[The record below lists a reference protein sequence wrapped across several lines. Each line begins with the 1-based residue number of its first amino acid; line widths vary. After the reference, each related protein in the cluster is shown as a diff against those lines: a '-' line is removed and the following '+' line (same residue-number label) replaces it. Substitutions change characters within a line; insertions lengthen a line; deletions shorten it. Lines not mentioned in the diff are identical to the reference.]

1 MHIDR
6 VKLIAEM
13 ARQRMT
19 VKQLAEMSGVSCPTV
34 TNIRSGKS
42 CSPLVGKALARALG
56 VDPEELMK
64 TEMEAST

>member
-1 MHIDR
+1 MKIDR

-19 VKQLAEMSGVSCPTV
+19 VKQLAEMSGVSCLTV

-42 CSPLVGKALARALG
+42 CSDLVGKSLARALN
-56 VDPEELMK
+56 VDVAEIIETETEE
-64 TEMEAST
+64 

>member
-1 MHIDR
+1 MKINR

-42 CSPLVGKALARALG
+42 CSDLVGKSLARALN
-56 VDPEELMK
+56 VDVAEIIETETEE
-64 TEMEAST
+64 